1 MRDDD
6 EEEDRDEEEGEIT
19 TSPHSLLPK
28 VLPSLS
34 DLFN

>member
-19 TSPHSLLPK
+19 PSPHSLLPK